1 MSDCFA
7 LLDEPR
13 RPWLDPARLKEKFL
27 ALSTTVHPDRVHG
40 GTEAERSTAQERY
53 TQLNAA
59 YQCIREPKARLQHL
73 LELETGAKPAQVQ
86 NIPAEMMQLAQTV
99 GQLCRQADAFLT
111 EKRATTSPLLQVQ
124 LFERG
129 QQWSEKVS
137 ELQRQLQSHQER
149 LEAELKALDAAW
161 DAKASGGS
169 GTREMALKQLEA
181 LYRLFSYFGRWSN
194 QLQERLVQLS
204 F

>member
-1 MSDCFA
+1 MMDCFA

-27 ALSTTVHPDRVHG
+27 TLSAIVHPDRVHG
-40 GTEAERSTAQERY
+40 ANEAERSAAQERY

-59 YQCIREPKARLQHL
+59 YQCLREPKARLQHL
-73 LELETGAKPAQVQ
+73 LELETGTKPAQVQ

-99 GQLCRQADAFLT
+99 GQLCRQADAFLA

-137 ELQRQLQSHQER
+137 ELQRQLHSRHER
-149 LEAELKALDAAW
+149 LEAELKTLDAAW
-161 DAKASGGS
+161 NAKTGDGS
-169 GTREMALKQLEA
+169 SAREMALKQLED